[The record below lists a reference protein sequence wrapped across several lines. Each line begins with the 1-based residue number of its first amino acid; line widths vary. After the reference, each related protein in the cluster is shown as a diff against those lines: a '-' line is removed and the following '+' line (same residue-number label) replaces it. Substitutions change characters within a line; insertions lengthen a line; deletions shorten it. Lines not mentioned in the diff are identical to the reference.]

1 MFINKAGK
9 VRTVQINKPREV
21 KPCSFERIYF
31 SRGSDV
37 DIYRE
42 RKLLGE
48 KLVPNILKA
57 IDNDVDHTV
66 FSFIPNTAEVAFY
79 GMLQGL
85 DDYLNEEMGEKLVP
99 NILKAIDN
107 DVDHTVFS
115 FIPNTAEVAFYGML
129 QGLDDYLNEE
139 KVQQI
144 AALGHSP
151 SHDELEHI
159 LSRRIRSE
167 KVAIKDIKLRT
178 FIAEG
183 NSRNDLAAHVYD
195 ITYGSLVPGVD
206 NLVIIDDSIVRG
218 TTLKQSII
226 GILDRLGPKKIVI
239 VSSSPQ
245 VRYPDYYGIDMAK
258 MSEFIAFK
266 AAVELLKE
274 REMRD
279 VIAAAYR
286 KSKEQVGLPKEQM
299 VNYVKE
305 IYAPFTDE
313 EISAK
318 MVELLTPKGTKAKVQ
333 IVYQPLEGLH
343 EACPK
348 HPGDWYFSGDYPTP
362 GGVKLLNKAFI
373 DYIEQVYQF

>member
-1 MFINKAGK
+1 M
-9 VRTVQINKPREV
+9 RTVQINKPREV

-42 RKLLGE
+42 RKLL
-48 KLVPNILKA
+48 
-57 IDNDVDHTV
+57 
-66 FSFIPNTAEVAFY
+66 
-79 GMLQGL
+79 
-85 DDYLNEEMGEKLVP
+85 GEKLVP

-226 GILDRLGPKKIVI
+226 GILDRLEPKKIVI

>member
-85 DDYLNEEMGEKLVP
+85 DDYLNEE
-99 NILKAIDN
+99 
-107 DVDHTVFS
+107 
-115 FIPNTAEVAFYGML
+115 
-129 QGLDDYLNEE
+129 

-178 FIAEG
+178 FIA
-183 NSRNDLAAHVYD
+183 
-195 ITYGSLVPGVD
+195 
-206 NLVIIDDSIVRG
+206 
-218 TTLKQSII
+218 
-226 GILDRLGPKKIVI
+226 
-239 VSSSPQ
+239 
-245 VRYPDYYGIDMAK
+245 
-258 MSEFIAFK
+258 
-266 AAVELLKE
+266 
-274 REMRD
+274 
-279 VIAAAYR
+279 
-286 KSKEQVGLPKEQM
+286 
-299 VNYVKE
+299 
-305 IYAPFTDE
+305 
-313 EISAK
+313 
-318 MVELLTPKGTKAKVQ
+318 
-333 IVYQPLEGLH
+333 
-343 EACPK
+343 
-348 HPGDWYFSGDYPTP
+348 
-362 GGVKLLNKAFI
+362 
-373 DYIEQVYQF
+373 

>member
-1 MFINKAGK
+1 MFLSVIPDIVHIFSTWNDWAPISGSII
-9 VRTVQINKPREV
+9 TLTIFSGFDAAT
-21 KPCSFERIYF
+21 CSI
-31 SRGSDV
+31 STPPQA
-37 DIYRE
+37 
-42 RKLLGE
+42 L
-48 KLVPNILKA
+48 NI
-57 IDNDVDHTV
+57 
-66 FSFIPNTAEVAFY
+66 
-79 GMLQGL
+79 
-85 DDYLNEEMGEKLVP
+85 
-99 NILKAIDN
+99 
-107 DVDHTVFS
+107 
-115 FIPNTAEVAFYGML
+115 
-129 QGLDDYLNEE
+129 
-139 KVQQI
+139 
-144 AALGHSP
+144 
-151 SHDELEHI
+151 
-159 LSRRIRSE
+159 
-167 KVAIKDIKLRT
+167 
-178 FIAEG
+178 
-183 NSRNDLAAHVYD
+183 
-195 ITYGSLVPGVD
+195 
-206 NLVIIDDSIVRG
+206 
-218 TTLKQSII
+218 II
-226 GILDRLGPKKIVI
+226 GILDRLEPKKIVI

-318 MVELLTPKGTKAKVQ
+318 MVELLTPKGTKAKLQ

-362 GGVKLLNKAFI
+362 GGVKMLNKAFI

>member
-1 MFINKAGK
+1 MTGSGESCAIRDPWGIRPAFWYQDDEIAVLASERPVIQTALNVPVGEIKELQPGQALLINKAGQL
-9 VRTVQINKPREV
+9 RTTQINKSRQRRA
-21 KPCSFERIYF
+21 CSFERIYF

-37 DIYRE
+37 DIYKE

-48 KLVPNILKA
+48 KLIPRILKA
-57 IDNDVDHTV
+57 INNDLDHTV

-79 GMLQGL
+79 GMLEGL
-85 DDYLNEEMGEKLVP
+85 DN
-99 NILKAIDN
+99 
-107 DVDHTVFS
+107 
-115 FIPNTAEVAFYGML
+115 
-129 QGLDDYLNEE
+129 YLNEE
-139 KVQQI
+139 KVRQI
-144 AALGHSP
+144 ASLGHNP
-151 SHDELEHI
+151 NMEELELI

-195 ITYGSLVPGVD
+195 ITYGSLRAGID

-218 TTLKQSII
+218 TTLRQSII

-266 AAVELLKE
+266 AAVELLKD
-274 REMRD
+274 RDMKD

-286 KSKEQVGLPKEQM
+286 KSKDQAGLPKEQM

-305 IYAPFTDE
+305 IYAPFTGE
-313 EISAK
+313 ENSAEMVDMRTWNGHEDGGVAYSEGHKSQSGNCISAF
-318 MVELLTPKGTKAKVQ
+318 ERFA
-333 IVYQPLEGLH
+333 
-343 EACPK
+343 
-348 HPGDWYFSGDYPTP
+348 
-362 GGVKLLNKAFI
+362 
-373 DYIEQVYQF
+373 